1 MHNRWTSALLL
12 GALFVAGCSSDD
24 NAPSVNQP
32 SIANRTVTL
41 ETSAADLPS
50 GVTTFRFSGSNALGQ
65 KVFGPFTEARTNN
78 LTLNL
83 PADLSTLQV
92 EGLSAPSGDLL
103 ADYVTSLSY
112 GQTVLN
118 NPPFVRVGDDRR
130 ETIVVLGCNRLDY
143 GDQQRTLSSANS
155 AQLVADLQEIPQRFN
170 PRPSYIFFTGDL
182 VMGENHA
189 NLLTQ
194 QLTDWTVLWNSIANG
209 IPLAPMTGNHEMLYY
224 DESIKDEV
232 PDPPCGAVWSSI
244 MAPYIPASDGP
255 TQAAPNLDNVQRD
268 ESKLSYT
275 FRLGSSYFICLNT
288 ETWEGGLTPADVG
301 LVPMNWLQQKLQA
314 AEADPTVSDILVFG
328 HKPVFVLG
336 NLSDEDGLNPTQA
349 LPFYNMLNAS
359 PKVRVYLCAHAHLW
373 LYGVPNDAPAGSKL
387 PQLVAGNAGSSIE
400 KSFAPGYYG
409 YTLIHRHSSG
419 RITGESW
426 GRPIPKP
433 YYDQGPQPPST
444 IRERFTIYQG
454 GS

>member
-1 MHNRWTSALLL
+1 MDRRRATVLLV
-12 GALFVAGCSSDD
+12 GALFLGGCSSDD
-24 NAPSVNQP
+24 NAPLANQP
-32 SIANRTVTL
+32 PVSTRMLTL
-41 ETSAADLPS
+41 ETSAADLPA
-50 GVTTFRFSGSNALGQ
+50 GVTTFRFTGTNQAGQ
-65 KVFGPFTEARTNN
+65 RVFGPITQARVNN
-78 LTLNL
+78 LTLSL
-83 PADLSTLQV
+83 PTDLSAVQI
-92 EGLSAPSGDLL
+92 EGLTTPTGDLL

-118 NPPFVRVGDDRR
+118 NPPFVRVGDERR
-130 ETIVVLGCNRLDY
+130 ETFVVLGCNRLDY
-143 GDQQRTLSSANS
+143 GDQQRTPSSANS
-155 AQLVADLQEIPQRFN
+155 AQLIADLQEIPQRFN

-182 VMGENHA
+182 VMAENHA
-189 NLLTQ
+189 PLLTQ
-194 QLTDWTVLWNSIANG
+194 QLTDWTGLWNSISQG
-209 IPLAPMTGNHEMLYY
+209 IPLAPLTGNHEMLYY
-224 DESIKDEV
+224 DESIQDEV

-255 TQAAPNLDNVQRD
+255 TQAAPNLDHVQRD

-275 FRLGSSYFICLNT
+275 FRLGTTYFICLNT

-301 LVPMNWLQQKLQA
+301 LVPMNWLQQKLHA
-314 AEADPTVSDILVFG
+314 AEADPTVRDILVLG

-349 LPFYNMLNAS
+349 LPFYTMLNAS
-359 PKVRVYLCAHAHLW
+359 PKVRAYLCAHAHLW
-373 LYGVPNDAPAGSKL
+373 LYGVPTDVPAGSTL

-400 KSFAPGYYG
+400 SSFAPGYYG
-409 YTLIHRHSSG
+409 YTLIHRHNSG

-426 GRPIPKP
+426 GRPVPTP
-433 YYDQGPQPPST
+433 YYDQSPQPPST